1 MDIEYWNH
9 VTLDPY
15 KPRYPCTV
23 SSTTRHA
30 AIREKDGSISVIDYM
45 IELAHIQFCV
55 LVICNS
61 EKEKLRLRSDE
72 AYNIQG
78 VQQ

>member
-1 MDIEYWNH
+1 MDIEYWNR
-9 VTLDPY
+9 VTLDPLNLDIL
-15 KPRYPCTV
+15 V
-23 SSTTRHA
+23 QFWSTTRHA

-55 LVICNS
+55 VVICNS